1 MHDMP
6 IRFKHLST
14 DGTTTHLGY
23 YSSSSLQ
30 SLVLCLHPHHDVST
44 QQKLIQR
51 YNYSLTTEQD
61 KTTTHHIKDET
72 RWVKPSLH
80 GLYVSFFAFLS
91 QFSQVIATHMTS
103 ITQGTESCCALLQV
117 VACRQLRLSNDWQEN
132 KLSCKPQKSCNVQMF
147 VGSAACDGI
156 RHMTVT

>member
-51 YNYSLTTEQD
+51 HNYSLTTEQD
-61 KTTTHHIKDET
+61 KTTTHHIKDGP
-72 RWVKPSLH
+72 RWAKPSLH
-80 GLYVSFFAFLS
+80 GLYGPSLHS
-91 QFSQVIATHMTS
+91 YPNSQVIATHMTR
-103 ITQGTESCCALLQV
+103 ITQGTESCCALLQE
-117 VACRQLRLSNDWQEN
+117 VACHQLRLINDRQEN